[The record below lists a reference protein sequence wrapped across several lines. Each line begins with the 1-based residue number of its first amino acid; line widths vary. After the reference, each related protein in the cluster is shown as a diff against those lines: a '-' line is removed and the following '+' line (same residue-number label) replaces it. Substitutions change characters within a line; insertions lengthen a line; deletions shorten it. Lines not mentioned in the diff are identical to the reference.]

1 MRRAHAMRPYVY
13 SSFIKPN
20 PTMKS
25 ILSFVAILIL
35 ATAVSAQP
43 AHPRKSPISIAAATA
58 NGGYVKIVYG
68 SPYINGREIFG
79 ALIPYQQVWRTGA
92 NEATEITFTK
102 DVSFGGADVPAG
114 TYSLFSQPGEREWT
128 LILNKG
134 LGMWGAYTYKEDQ
147 DLVRVAAAST
157 TAAEAQDPFRIT
169 LKAENETITM
179 TLAWAKTVVTLPIV
193 VK

>member
-1 MRRAHAMRPYVY
+1 MRPYRIFV
-13 SSFIKPN
+13 PN
-20 PTMKS
+20 QSLPIMKS
-25 ILSFVAILIL
+25 ILSFVAILML
-35 ATAVSAQP
+35 ATAVMAQP

-58 NGGYVKIVYG
+58 NGGYVKVVYG

-92 NEATEITFTK
+92 NEASEITFTK
-102 DVSFGGADVPAG
+102 DVTFGGSDVPAG

-134 LGMWGAYTYKEDQ
+134 LGMWGDYTYKAEL
-147 DLVRVAAAST
+147 DLVRVAAGSSQT
-157 TAAEAQDPFRIT
+157 DTVQDPFRIT
-169 LKAENETITM
+169 MKAENETITM
-179 TLAWAKTVVTLPIV
+179 TLAWDKTVVMLPIV